1 MAQYDILG
9 DRRQQELAA
18 MLQAKGQFSPTS
30 LARPNALQGEDPALA
45 ALQGIKKLPSTIPK
59 INKETRAIY
68 DKYNKFL
75 NFAGAATNDYSGA
88 KSFQSGLSSALDMD
102 MIQDL
107 LEDQRATSMAT
118 QFHAVRPYVK
128 SRPQM
133 SQLAG
138 QMGAT
143 LDEHR
148 DMVNAFESGRPDVK
162 YARDEQELKRIT
174 RELGADEGIKWFFQ
188 KAEELQ
194 DEERLEAEKQGF
206 PYERWSNTTIA
217 QTALRWLGDAE
228 GIDQDAFMDT
238 LNKRLNLQGGLTRSG
253 SVLTFRHEHPN
264 TPDIRDALQRAGVT
278 RYREGKNAKGESVI
292 RINPRTTF
300 DVDMN
305 DPDTQLALEDL
316 RRLGVDWAP
325 LSTDRGQRM
334 RLTLGGQP
342 VEGGY
347 FYSNNQ
353 HAVDQANEWVAQ
365 DPQNRGTVMD
375 QTEAEWEKGRYVVP
389 PAERALYQR
398 QMIGAERVAS
408 TAERGL
414 TAIEAGAGGGAG
426 RFMFSVEH
434 LRQMAQDWGLV
445 AQAAG
450 AGPMDDKTFAE
461 ALIAQGQEDINALRG
476 ANMEDL
482 GDADRKQVERTLQ
495 KWQDKLGILRR
506 QANNMEPTK
515 QYEAQILLGFLEA
528 GLRAQVARMYISK
541 DRMLA
546 SFYNEMKKNIN
557 LTGWLQT
564 RAGAATTLRS
574 IRDEARRR
582 IQDLDP
588 YVTEAPKPGV
598 NIDPRSG
605 TISQPEAGINVNEL
619 SREQLEALFQQTYGG
634 G

>member
-59 INKETRAIY
+59 INAETRAIY

-107 LEDQRATSMAT
+107 LEEQRATSMAT

-138 QMGAT
+138 QMGTT

-162 YARDEQELKRIT
+162 YAKDVQELRKIT
-174 RELGADEGIKWFFQ
+174 RELGADEGINWFFQ
-188 KAEELQ
+188 RAEELQ
-194 DEERLEAEKQGF
+194 KEEGR
-206 PYERWSNTTIA
+206 RWSNIETA
-217 QTALRWLGDAE
+217 QTALQWLGGEE

-253 SVLTFRHEHPN
+253 SIITFRHEHQN
-264 TPDIRDALQRAGVT
+264 TKDIRDALQRAGIT
-278 RYREGKNAKGESVI
+278 RYMEGENAKGDSVI

-300 DVDMN
+300 DVNMN
-305 DPDTQLALEDL
+305 DQDTRIALEDL
-316 RRLGVDWAP
+316 RRLGVNWAP
-325 LSTDRGQRM
+325 LPTDRGQRM
-334 RLTLGGQP
+334 RLTLGDQP

-353 HAVDQANEWVAQ
+353 HAVDQANAWVAQ
-365 DPQNRGTVMD
+365 DPQNRGTVID
-375 QTEAEWEKGRYVVP
+375 QSQSEWEKGRYAVP

-461 ALIAQGQEDINALRG
+461 ALIDESQENLNALRG

-482 GDADRKQVERTLQ
+482 GDADRRQVERTLQ

-605 TISQPEAGINVNEL
+605 AISQPEVGINVNEL

>member
-59 INKETRAIY
+59 INAETRAIY

-107 LEDQRATSMAT
+107 LEEQRATSMAT

-138 QMGAT
+138 QMGTT

-162 YARDEQELKRIT
+162 YAKDVQELRKIT
-174 RELGADEGIKWFFQ
+174 RELGADEGINWFFQ
-188 KAEELQ
+188 RAEELQ
-194 DEERLEAEKQGF
+194 KEEGR
-206 PYERWSNTTIA
+206 RWSNIETA
-217 QTALRWLGDAE
+217 QTALQWLGGEE

-253 SVLTFRHEHPN
+253 SIITFRHEHQN
-264 TPDIRDALQRAGVT
+264 TKDIRDALQRAGIT
-278 RYREGKNAKGESVI
+278 RYMEGENAKGDSVI

-300 DVDMN
+300 DVNMN
-305 DPDTQLALEDL
+305 DQDTRIALEDL

-325 LSTDRGQRM
+325 LPTDRGQRM

-353 HAVDQANEWVAQ
+353 HAVDQANAWVAQ
-365 DPQNRGTVMD
+365 DPQNRGTVID
-375 QTEAEWEKGRYVVP
+375 QSQSEWEKGRYAVP

-461 ALIAQGQEDINALRG
+461 ALIDESQENLNALRG

-482 GDADRKQVERTLQ
+482 GDADRRQVERTLQ

-605 TISQPEAGINVNEL
+605 AISQPEVGINVNEL

>member
-59 INKETRAIY
+59 INAETRAIY

-107 LEDQRATSMAT
+107 LEEQRATSMAT

-138 QMGAT
+138 RMGAT

-162 YARDEQELKRIT
+162 YAKDVQELRKIT
-174 RELGADEGIKWFFQ
+174 RELGADEGINWFFQ
-188 KAEELQ
+188 RAEELQ
-194 DEERLEAEKQGF
+194 KEEGR
-206 PYERWSNTTIA
+206 RWSNIETA
-217 QTALRWLGDAE
+217 QTALQWLGGEE

-253 SVLTFRHEHPN
+253 SIITFRHEHQN
-264 TPDIRDALQRAGVT
+264 TKDIRDALQRAGIT
-278 RYREGKNAKGESVI
+278 RYMEGENAKGDSVI

-300 DVDMN
+300 DVNMN
-305 DPDTQLALEDL
+305 DQDTRIALEDL
-316 RRLGVDWAP
+316 RRLGVNWAP
-325 LSTDRGQRM
+325 LPTDRGQRM

-365 DPQNRGTVMD
+365 DPQNRGTVID
-375 QTEAEWEKGRYVVP
+375 QTEAEWEKGRYAVP
-389 PAERALYQR
+389 PPERALYER

-461 ALIAQGQEDINALRG
+461 ALIAQGQEDLNALRG

-482 GDADRKQVERTLQ
+482 GDADRREVERTLQ

-605 TISQPEAGINVNEL
+605 AISQPEVGINVNEL

>member
-59 INKETRAIY
+59 INAETRAIY

-107 LEDQRATSMAT
+107 LEEQRATSMAT

-138 QMGAT
+138 QMGTT

-162 YARDEQELKRIT
+162 YAKDVQELRKIT
-174 RELGADEGIKWFFQ
+174 RELGADEGINWFFQ
-188 KAEELQ
+188 RAEELQ
-194 DEERLEAEKQGF
+194 KEEGR
-206 PYERWSNTTIA
+206 RWSNIETA
-217 QTALRWLGDAE
+217 QTALQWLGGEE

-253 SVLTFRHEHPN
+253 SIITFRHEHQN
-264 TPDIRDALQRAGVT
+264 TKDIRDALQRAGIT
-278 RYREGKNAKGESVI
+278 RYMEGENAKGDSVI

-300 DVDMN
+300 DVNMN
-305 DPDTQLALEDL
+305 DQDTRIALEDL
-316 RRLGVDWAP
+316 RRLGVNWAP
-325 LSTDRGQRM
+325 LPTDRGQRM

-353 HAVDQANEWVAQ
+353 HAVDQANAWVAQ
-365 DPQNRGTVMD
+365 DPQNRGTVID
-375 QTEAEWEKGRYVVP
+375 QSQSEWEKGRYAVP

-461 ALIAQGQEDINALRG
+461 ALIDESQENLNALRG

-482 GDADRKQVERTLQ
+482 GDADRRQVERTLQ

-605 TISQPEAGINVNEL
+605 AISQPEVGINVNEL

>member
-59 INKETRAIY
+59 INAETRAIY

-107 LEDQRATSMAT
+107 LEEQRATSMAT

-138 QMGAT
+138 QMGTT

-162 YARDEQELKRIT
+162 YAKDVQELRKIT
-174 RELGADEGIKWFFQ
+174 RELGADEGINWFFQ
-188 KAEELQ
+188 RAEELQ
-194 DEERLEAEKQGF
+194 KEEGR
-206 PYERWSNTTIA
+206 RWSNIETA
-217 QTALRWLGDAE
+217 QTALQWLGGEE

-253 SVLTFRHEHPN
+253 SIITFRHEHQN
-264 TPDIRDALQRAGVT
+264 TKDIRDALQRAGIT
-278 RYREGKNAKGESVI
+278 RYMEGENAKGDSVI

-300 DVDMN
+300 DVNMN
-305 DPDTQLALEDL
+305 DQDTRIALEDL

-325 LSTDRGQRM
+325 LPTDRGQRM
-334 RLTLGGQP
+334 RLTLGDQP

-353 HAVDQANEWVAQ
+353 HAVDQANAWVAQ
-365 DPQNRGTVMD
+365 DPQNRGTVID
-375 QTEAEWEKGRYVVP
+375 QSQSEWEKGRYAVP

-461 ALIAQGQEDINALRG
+461 ALIDESQENLNALRG

-482 GDADRKQVERTLQ
+482 GDADRRQVERTLQ

-605 TISQPEAGINVNEL
+605 AISQPEVGINVNEL

>member
-59 INKETRAIY
+59 INAETRAIY

-107 LEDQRATSMAT
+107 LEEQRATSMAT

-138 QMGAT
+138 QMGTT

-162 YARDEQELKRIT
+162 YAKDVQELRKIT
-174 RELGADEGIKWFFQ
+174 RELGADEGINWFFQ
-188 KAEELQ
+188 RAEELQ
-194 DEERLEAEKQGF
+194 KEEGR
-206 PYERWSNTTIA
+206 RWSNIETA
-217 QTALRWLGDAE
+217 QTALQWLGGEE

-253 SVLTFRHEHPN
+253 SIITFRHEHQN
-264 TPDIRDALQRAGVT
+264 TKDIRDALQRAGIT
-278 RYREGKNAKGESVI
+278 RYMEGENAKGDSVI

-300 DVDMN
+300 DVNMN
-305 DPDTQLALEDL
+305 DQDTRIALEDL

-325 LSTDRGQRM
+325 LPTDRGQRM
-334 RLTLGGQP
+334 RLTLGDQP

-353 HAVDQANEWVAQ
+353 HAVDQANAWVAQ
-365 DPQNRGTVMD
+365 DPQNRGTVID
-375 QTEAEWEKGRYVVP
+375 QSQSEWEKGRYAVP

-461 ALIAQGQEDINALRG
+461 ALIDESQENLNALRG

-482 GDADRKQVERTLQ
+482 GDADRRQVERTLQ